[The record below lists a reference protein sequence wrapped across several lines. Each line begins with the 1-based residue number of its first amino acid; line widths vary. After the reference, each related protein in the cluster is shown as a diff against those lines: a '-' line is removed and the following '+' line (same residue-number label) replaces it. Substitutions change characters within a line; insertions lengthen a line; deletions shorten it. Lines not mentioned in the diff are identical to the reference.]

1 MMTDGATPHT
11 TLRAVFLP
19 ATWGIQTKQIFAPE
33 FEQQTRIRVEIDL
46 IGRDAIYDWMCT
58 RFAARDASY
67 DLFNMDYN
75 WVPEFAQAGH
85 LQPLD
90 DAFGADGDF
99 LPKAIE
105 VARYNG
111 SLFALP
117 QTVHPHLLWYRRD
130 LFDAAGVRP
139 PETMEDWL
147 QAVRRF
153 HSTPVDGATISGWV
167 GQSVRGYGN
176 VHTWLTFLYSFGG
189 EAFRDHTS
197 LEPSLNTPE
206 ALQATEFW
214 AEMMRYTPPGIDN
227 YTYDDVINAAAS
239 GAVATCLHGSWG
251 AFAVDDP
258 STSATVGK
266 WDFVN
271 VPRGVAS
278 VPHLAE
284 WLIAVSSYS
293 QQRDAAIA
301 FLRYLESADCDVRQ
315 ALHGAGDP
323 VRASSYADPRLTE
336 ARVAGYPDLRRFR
349 RHAQVLQAMQ
359 TAKPRPL
366 FAHEEQWE
374 TVVSAALWSIQTG
387 QSTVRTALRKAQD
400 DVAQM
405 IKELRS
411 FPSTSSEANIAHVSH

>member
-1 MMTDGATPHT
+1 MADGATPHT
-11 TLRAVFLP
+11 ILRAVFLP
-19 ATWGIQTKQIFAPE
+19 AAWGILTNEMFAPE
-33 FEQQTRIRVEIDL
+33 FERQTGIRTEIDL
-46 IGRDAIYDWMCT
+46 IGRDAIHDWMCT
-58 RFAARDASY
+58 RFAARDTSY

-90 DAFGADGDF
+90 GAFGSDPDF
-99 LPKAIE
+99 LPKAVE

-111 SLFALP
+111 TLFALP
-117 QTVHPHLLWYRRD
+117 QSVHPHLLWYRRD
-130 LFDAAGVRP
+130 VFDAAGLRP
-139 PETMEDWL
+139 PETMDDWL
-147 QAVRRF
+147 HAVRRF
-153 HSTPVDGATISGWV
+153 HNMEIEGTMMSGWA

-189 EAFRDHTS
+189 NAFSDHTT
-197 LEPSLNTPE
+197 LEPCLNTPE
-206 ALQATEFW
+206 ALVATEFW
-214 AEMMRYTPPGIDN
+214 AEMMRYTPPGIDD

-239 GAVATCLHGSWG
+239 GTLASCLHGSWG

-258 STSATVGK
+258 KTSATVGK

-271 VPRGVAS
+271 VPRGVMS

-293 QQRDAAIA
+293 QQHDAAIA
-301 FLRYLESADCDVRQ
+301 FLSYLQSSDCDIRQ

-323 VRASSYADPRLTE
+323 VRASSYTDPRLTE
-336 ARVAGYPDLRRFR
+336 ARVEGYPNLRRFR

-366 FAHEEQWE
+366 FAQEEQWE

-387 QSTVRTALRKAQD
+387 QSSVRSALAKAQD
-400 DVAQM
+400 DVAQL
-405 IKELRS
+405 IKDLRS
-411 FPSTSSEANIAHVSH
+411 STYSARETSIANVPS